1 MPFLQALNG
10 ILLAMR
16 MLATPSVGNALG
28 MITISQIIRVRT
40 VCPEICFFFKKI
52 IAHSSVS
59 VTFELHGVRYWVR
72 NVSVLNEMTM
82 RAE

>member
-1 MPFLQALNG
+1 
-10 ILLAMR
+10 

-40 VCPEICFFFKKI
+40 VCLKIRFFIKEV
-52 IAHSSVS
+52 IADSSVIATHEIHE
-59 VTFELHGVRYWVR
+59 VGYWVR
-72 NVSVLNEMTM
+72 NVMVLHETTM